1 MLKILTK
8 PFKRLH
14 YELSKENIMITV
26 TNNTQNLVIAAV
38 LGEFVLAD
46 FLELENA
53 TEHAVRFR
61 GKANLLIDLRDMIG
75 STLDVAWEEIK
86 FTRQHT
92 QDFRKIAVVTND
104 QFLQWHAWLTRIFT
118 DAELQ
123 VFEEYD
129 EALVWAQ
136 SE

>member
-1 MLKILTK
+1 
-8 PFKRLH
+8 
-14 YELSKENIMITV
+14 MITI
-26 TNNTQNLVIAAV
+26 TNDTQNLVIAAV

-46 FLELENA
+46 FRELENA
-53 TEHAVRFR
+53 TEHAVRFQ
-61 GKANLLIDLRDMIG
+61 GKANLLVDLRDMIG

-118 DAELQ
+118 DAEVQ
-123 VFEEYD
+123 VFEDYD
-129 EALVWAQ
+129 EALAWSQ